1 MIDSPALFR
10 WGVGF
15 LIFGTIIDF
24 FRFGSIQLRPND
36 WLSIATL
43 SSGITII
50 SLATLD
56 MVLDNKIKI
65 HLFSTDYEDMY
76 LENEP
81 SEAIVDEMIGLGMDT

>member
-1 MIDSPALFR
+1 MIDSASLFR

-56 MVLDNKIKI
+56 MVLDNKLKI
-65 HLFSTDYEDMY
+65 SFNTDYENIY

-81 SEAIVDEMIGLGMDT
+81 SEAIVDEMIGLGMDA

>member
-1 MIDSPALFR
+1 MIDSASLFR

-65 HLFSTDYEDMY
+65 SFNTDYENIY

-81 SEAIVDEMIGLGMDT
+81 PEAIVDEMIGLGMDA